1 MDSKVALVTGGG
13 SGIGRAVAMALAAEG
28 YRLVLAGRN
37 LDTLEETAA
46 MLDSASD
53 QALCVVTDVTDKS
66 TVDDLFEKIDAH
78 YGRLDLLF
86 NNAGTGV
93 GAPIEELA
101 EEDWLAVINT
111 NLNGAFWCLQGA
123 FAMMKNQKPMGGRII
138 NNGSISADRP
148 RPNSIA
154 YTASKHAVNGL
165 TKSASLEGRQ
175 YNIACGQIDIG
186 NADSGMG
193 HKVSNGALQADG
205 SRKDEPLMSMA
216 DVGRAIV
223 YMDSLP
229 LESNV
234 QFMTVM
240 ATKMPYI
247 GRG

>member
-1 MDSKVALVTGGG
+1 MSGKVALITGAG
-13 SGIGRAVAMALAAEG
+13 SGIGQAVALALAEQG
-28 YRLVLAGRN
+28 YRLVLAGRRQAAP
-37 LDTLEETAA
+37 DETAA
-46 MLDSASD
+46 LQNQPADD
-53 QALCVVTDVTDKS
+53 VLCVPVDVTDKAG
-66 TVDDLFEKIDAH
+66 VDALFARIAEH
-78 YGRLDLLF
+78 FGRLDLLF

-93 GAPIEELA
+93 GAPLEDLSEA
-101 EEDWLAVINT
+101 DWLSVINT
-111 NLNGAFWCLQGA
+111 NLNGAFYCLQGA
-123 FAMMKNQKPMGGRII
+123 FRLMKSQSPQGGRII

-154 YTASKHAVNGL
+154 YTASKHAVTGL
-165 TKSASLEGRQ
+165 TKSGSLEGRQ

-193 HKVSNGALQADG
+193 HKVSSGALQADG
-205 SRKDEPLMSMA
+205 SRKDEPLMAKA

-229 LESNV
+229 LDTNV

-240 ATKMPYI
+240 ARDMPYI